1 MTEAE
6 GDELREKN
14 ENLET
19 EIIKMRKVLDD
30 FFSNTD
36 YTKYLE
42 SREKNENLEIEI
54 IKMRKVLDD
63 FFSNTDYTKY
73 LE

>member
-42 SREKNENLEIEI
+42 
-54 IKMRKVLDD
+54 
-63 FFSNTDYTKY
+63 
-73 LE
+73 